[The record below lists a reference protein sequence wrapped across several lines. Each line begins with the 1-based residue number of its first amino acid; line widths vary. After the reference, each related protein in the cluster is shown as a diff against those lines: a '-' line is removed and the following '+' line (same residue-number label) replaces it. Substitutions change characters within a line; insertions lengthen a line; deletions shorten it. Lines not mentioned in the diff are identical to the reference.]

1 MIKNQLLMRTS
12 LGLIPVSD
20 DSLQIIFDNL
30 PEKTTPELAT
40 KMLVSMC
47 LYGIDAN
54 ITQDLGQK
62 VISFIKEDAAL

>member
-12 LGLIPVSD
+12 LGLMPVSD

-30 PEKTTPELAT
+30 PEKTKHELAT